1 MSGIAISDI
10 AQKNTS
16 LSNGFKALAPKAAFS
31 NRGRL
36 FRITCAMSPI
46 ASLRTRLRSLLGER
60 IPRSLPR
67 RSRKPRIGT
76 YVVHVEEGLR
86 LVMQAGLS
94 DEQWQWL
101 MDRGWRVPVY
111 HPDRRA
117 YRDIPVSFVTRLI
130 DSDYSHREQV
140 MFEAVMSA
148 QEKPS
153 AVRRHS

>member
-1 MSGIAISDI
+1 
-10 AQKNTS
+10 
-16 LSNGFKALAPKAAFS
+16 
-31 NRGRL
+31 
-36 FRITCAMSPI
+36 MSPI
-46 ASLRTRLRSLLGER
+46 GSFRTRLRSLLGEQ
-60 IPRSLPR
+60 ISRSLPR

-101 MDRGWRVPVY
+101 MDRGWRVPAY

-117 YRDIPVSFVTRLI
+117 YRDIPVSFVTRWI
-130 DSDYSHREQV
+130 DADAAHWDQV
-140 MFEAVMSA
+140 MFEATMSA